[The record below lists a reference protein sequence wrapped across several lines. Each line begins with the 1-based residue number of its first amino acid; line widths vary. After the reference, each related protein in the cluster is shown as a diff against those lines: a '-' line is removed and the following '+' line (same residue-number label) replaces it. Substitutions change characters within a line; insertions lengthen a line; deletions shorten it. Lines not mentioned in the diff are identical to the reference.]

1 MTTEA
6 KTNEKLNPG
15 ILAIISGIIIMLCLG
30 TVYSWSV
37 FRLPIETLFGIGATL
52 SGLPYMTALAV
63 YAISM
68 MLTGRI
74 LSKVDPV
81 KLIWIGGL
89 FVTAGWVLSAFVNN
103 AFALTFTYGVLSG
116 AGVGII
122 YGVPMAVVA
131 RWFPEKRGFA
141 VGLVLLGFGLSP
153 LITAPIARQLV
164 NLIGVRET
172 FLTLGIVFGI
182 VITLFAIAQKYPEV
196 ASTNASSS
204 ASSKANQGS
213 SSGTAAEVTEC
224 INTKQMMK
232 TQNFIGLY
240 LNFIIGTL
248 IGLTA
253 IGITS
258 TIGVESFSLTPNE
271 VAYIIPIF
279 AVFNGLGRP
288 LFGWIIDKT
297 SGKKAMLVAYAAV
310 LIAAFIMLTANTGET
325 YKFILAFSLLWLSL
339 GAWLSIAPTT
349 TIRYF
354 GTTHYSQNYG
364 TVFTAYGVGAILGV
378 MSSGILLDM
387 FTVARPIFLSIA
399 ALSLIGSIITVLVV
413 KE

>member
-81 KLIWIGGL
+81 KLIWLGGL
-89 FVTAGWVLSAFVNN
+89 FVTAGWVLSAFVTN
-103 AFALTFTYGVLSG
+103 AFALTLTYGVLSG

-182 VITLFAIAQKYPEV
+182 VITLFAVAQKYPEV
-196 ASTNASSS
+196 ASSKANLSSSSSS
-204 ASSKANQGS
+204 A
-213 SSGTAAEVTEC
+213 AEVAEC
-224 INTKQMMK
+224 TSTKQMMK

-258 TIGVESFSLTPNE
+258 TIGVEAFSLTPNE

-297 SGKKAMLVAYAAV
+297 SGKKAMLIAYAAV

-339 GAWLSIAPTT
+339 GAWLSIAPTS

-364 TVFTAYGVGAILGV
+364 AVFTAYGVGAILGV

-387 FTVARPIFLSIA
+387 FSGARPIFLSIA
-399 ALSLIGSIITVLVV
+399 ALSLIGSIITVVVV

>member
-1 MTTEA
+1 MTA
-6 KTNEKLNPG
+6 KAQPIEKSNQG
-15 ILAIISGIIIMLCLG
+15 ALAIISGIIIMLCLG
-30 TVYSWSV
+30 TIYSWSV
-37 FRLPIETLFGIGATL
+37 FRLPIEALFGIGATL

-63 YAISM
+63 YAVSM

-74 LSKVDPV
+74 LSKVNPV

-89 FVTAGWVLSAFVNN
+89 FVTAGWILSAFVDN
-103 AFALTFTYGVLSG
+103 AYALTLTYGVLSG
-116 AGVGII
+116 TGVGII

-131 RWFPEKRGFA
+131 KWYPERRGFA

-164 NLIGVRET
+164 NLLGVRET
-172 FLTLGIVFGI
+172 FLTLGIVFGV
-182 VITLFAIAQKYPEV
+182 VITLFALAQRYPE
-196 ASTNASSS
+196 NAQS
-204 ASSKANQGS
+204 ATTA
-213 SSGTAAEVTEC
+213 SGTLSAQEC
-224 INTKQMMK
+224 IPTKQMLK
-232 TQNFIGLY
+232 TKNFIGLY
-240 LNFIIGTL
+240 LNFVIGTL

-258 TIGVESFSLTPNE
+258 TIGVEAFSLSPNE

-297 SGKKAMLVAYAAV
+297 SGKKAMLIAYAAV
-310 LIAAFIMLTANTGET
+310 LVSASIMLTASAQQTF
-325 YKFILAFSLLWLSL
+325 KFILAFSLLWLSL

-349 TIRYF
+349 TIKYF

-364 TVFTAYGVGAILGV
+364 MVFTAYGVGAILGV

-387 FTVARPIFLSIA
+387 FTDTRPIFMVIA
-399 ALSLIGSIITVLVV
+399 ALSLVGGIITSGLV
-413 KE
+413 E

>member
-6 KTNEKLNPG
+6 KTSEKLNPG

-89 FVTAGWVLSAFVNN
+89 FVTAGWVLSAFVTN
-103 AFALTFTYGVLSG
+103 AFALTLTYGVLSG

-131 RWFPEKRGFA
+131 RWFPERRGFA

-172 FLTLGIVFGI
+172 FLTLGVVFGI
-182 VITLFAIAQKYPEV
+182 VITLFAVAQKYPEV
-196 ASTNASSS
+196 ASINASSS
-204 ASSKANQGS
+204 ASSKANLGS
-213 SSGTAAEVTEC
+213 SSSSAAEVTEC
-224 INTKQMMK
+224 TSTKQMMK

-258 TIGVESFSLTPNE
+258 TIGVEAFSLTPNE

-288 LFGWIIDKT
+288 LFGWIIDRT

-310 LIAAFIMLTANTGET
+310 LIAAFIMLTAGTGET
-325 YKFILAFSLLWLSL
+325 YKFILAFSLFWLSL

-349 TIRYF
+349 TIKYF